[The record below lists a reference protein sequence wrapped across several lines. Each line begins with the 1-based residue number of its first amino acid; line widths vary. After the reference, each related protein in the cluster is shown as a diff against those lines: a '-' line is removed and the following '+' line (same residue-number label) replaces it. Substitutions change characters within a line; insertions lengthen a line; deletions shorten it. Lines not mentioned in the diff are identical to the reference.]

1 MTGWD
6 QPVTRPQGKV
16 AHGLLR
22 FASPD
27 IWESDI
33 PPRVEGHEGGWGVGG
48 GGHPQCYK
56 KQNVGANGATNQN
69 QSLISVISER
79 SDGPRRAGVQ
89 DNKTGVHFQP
99 SIDVILVFLSR

>member
-6 QPVTRPQGKV
+6 QAVMRSQVKV

-33 PPRVEGHEGGWGVGG
+33 PPRVEGHEGGWGGVGG
-48 GGHPQCYK
+48 GGG
-56 KQNVGANGATNQN
+56 VGGVTRSAT
-69 QSLISVISER
+69 R
-79 SDGPRRAGVQ
+79 
-89 DNKTGVHFQP
+89 NKM
-99 SIDVILVFLSR
+99 

>member
-6 QPVTRPQGKV
+6 QPVMRPQVKV

-33 PPRVEGHEGGWGVGG
+33 PPRVEGHEGGWGGG
-48 GGHPQCYK
+48 G
-56 KQNVGANGATNQN
+56 T
-69 QSLISVISER
+69 R
-79 SDGPRRAGVQ
+79 
-89 DNKTGVHFQP
+89 NKM
-99 SIDVILVFLSR
+99 

>member
-6 QPVTRPQGKV
+6 QPVMWPQVKV

-33 PPRVEGHEGGWGVGG
+33 PPRVEGHGGVTGG
-48 GGHPQCYK
+48 CHPQCYK

-79 SDGPRRAGVQ
+79 ADGVAASADTPG
-89 DNKTGVHFQP
+89 
-99 SIDVILVFLSR
+99 